1 MKFVLPVPNCCIL
14 FFILLTSKLNKTTE
28 IEWTFLKQFC
38 LLLLSLTFKILF
50 KMNSFLYGTVFMKL
64 ELLCFFPPAHTPDNS
79 FMGFVTE
86 ELNQTERFH
95 IQRDKVNNMAVV
107 YGKEASMWK
116 VRTCASNNSRSKQ
129 RFSRWLT
136 EMSRILTH
144 FYHHAV

>member
-1 MKFVLPVPNCCIL
+1 MDILKTIL
-14 FFILLTSKLNKTTE
+14 FAA
-28 IEWTFLKQFC
+28 FLC
-38 LLLLSLTFKILF
+38 NILF
-50 KMNSFLYGTVFMKL
+50 KMNSFLYGTVFMKF

-116 VRTCASNNSRSKQ
+116 VRTCASDNSKVKAKVFPMVNRNSRI
-129 RFSRWLT
+129 
-136 EMSRILTH
+136 SRILTH